1 MAPFHAVKH
10 RHKIKKKINHLSHNR
25 LSWIHTEYSRK
36 WKLLSNIR
44 LCEPMDCSPPVSSVH
59 VNLQARILEWVAV
72 PFSRGSSQP
81 RNWTRISCI
90 VGRFFTSWTTREAKE
105 CSYNL
110 IIIYLKGQQ
119 RKHVTRHFSKDTQM
133 TEGLGA
139 GGEGDDRG
147 WDGWM
152 ASSTQWTWV
161 WVDSGSW
168 WWTREAWCAAIHGA
182 IKSQTRLNNW
192 TELNKHKKL
201 ITITRCYQN
210 QNKMATHI
218 HYYVYKE
225 ENVLVRIQ
233 RNCNL
238 PILLVGRWNGVTA
251 TFKKFGNSSK
261 F

>member
-147 WDGWM
+147 WGGRM
-152 ASSTQWTWV
+152 ASLTRWTWWSELQELV
-161 WVDSGSW
+161 MDKGGLVCCDSWGRKEPDM
-168 WWTREAWCAAIHGA
+168 TE
-182 IKSQTRLNNW
+182 RLNW
-192 TELNKHKKL
+192 TELKGKSG
-201 ITITRCYQN
+201 TIYIQ
-210 QNKMATHI
+210 I
-218 HYYVYKE
+218 
-225 ENVLVRIQ
+225 NV
-233 RNCNL
+233 
-238 PILLVGRWNGVTA
+238 
-251 TFKKFGNSSK
+251 SS
-261 F
+261 